1 MGGHRACPEVVVFAF
16 SNIAHRIVGVIRKQ
30 RHTMPAVEM
39 RLSPAEIATA
49 QSRFQ
54 NTGRIPM
61 VTLEVRVALPPT
73 HPILC
78 HAKLTLSPTQLSLSL
93 LFALALL
100 ALLGR
105 ILIRL
110 TSRGKLQ
117 LDDFLLLFAVV
128 CLSSSTAIM
137 FKVAPNYYLTQ
148 ALIRGDEDAIA
159 IAGPRLKTLAQHY
172 NWTVANIILSWT
184 AVFGVKAS
192 YFALFYPMMSV
203 MSRRVVWFF
212 WASVGLSAVA
222 WFVLAFGSN
231 FILCKELGTA
241 AGKLCVAFRDGLV

>member
-1 MGGHRACPEVVVFAF
+1 M
-16 SNIAHRIVGVIRKQ
+16 
-30 RHTMPAVEM
+30 
-39 RLSPAEIATA
+39 
-49 QSRFQ
+49 
-54 NTGRIPM
+54 
-61 VTLEVRVALPPT
+61 
-73 HPILC
+73 C